1 MMFKKNLNRSAISLG
16 LLSLTASIFAP
27 ASATATN
34 MAKPETPS
42 VSQAQRD
49 LCRQV
54 YRDRPEGLVIYQEPS
69 PYSLAIGGVGV
80 NQQVTLVPDFVN
92 LVGPDNQNWIQIS
105 APVPG
110 FISNGYTGGQ
120 SNLVYCSF
128 STTPDSVTPDS
139 VSVSPSPVPEPAP
152 GDLCRRVIQPK
163 GLAVRQSP
171 DPASA
176 VVGGVGYNETVM
188 LDSAASFAGPDGR
201 QWVPIVSP
209 VSGYVSSGYGT
220 SGGNLGGCS

>member
-1 MMFKKNLNRSAISLG
+1 MKFGKSWNRSTVSLG
-16 LLSLTASIFAP
+16 VLSVVASILSP
-27 ASATATN
+27 AIAAAST
-34 MAKPETPS
+34 PESETPS
-42 VSQAQRD
+42 VAQTQRD

-54 YRDRPEGLVIYQEPS
+54 YREQFEGLVIYQEPS
-69 PYSLAIGGVGV
+69 PYSFAIGGVGV

-92 LVGPDNQNWIQIS
+92 LVGPDGQNWIQIA

-128 STTPDSVTPDS
+128 STTPDAVPI
-139 VSVSPSPVPEPAP
+139 SPVPVPEP
-152 GDLCRRVIQPK
+152 GDLCRLVIQPK

-171 DPASA
+171 DSASA
-176 VVGGVGYNETVM
+176 AVGGVGYNETVQ
-188 LDSAASFAGPDGR
+188 LESLASFQEPDGR

-209 VSGYVSSGYGT
+209 VSGYVSSGYG
-220 SGGNLGGCS
+220 SAGSNLGGCS

>member
-1 MMFKKNLNRSAISLG
+1 MKFGKSWNRSTVSLG
-16 LLSLTASIFAP
+16 VLSLAASILSP
-27 ASATATN
+27 AIAAAST
-34 MAKPETPS
+34 PESETPS
-42 VSQAQRD
+42 VAQTERD

-54 YRDRPEGLVIYQEPS
+54 YRDRTEGLVIYQEPS

-80 NQQVTLVPDFVN
+80 NQQVALVPDFVN
-92 LVGPDNQNWIQIS
+92 LVGPDGQNWIQIA

-128 STTPDSVTPDS
+128 STTADSVPI
-139 VSVSPSPVPEPAP
+139 SPAPVPEP

-171 DPASA
+171 DAASA
-176 VVGGVGYNETVM
+176 AVGGVGYNET
-188 LDSAASFAGPDGR
+188 LQLESLASFPGPDGR

-209 VSGYVSSGYGT
+209 VSGYVSSGYGAAG
-220 SGGNLGGCS
+220 SNLSGCS

>member
-1 MMFKKNLNRSAISLG
+1 MKFEKRWDRSAVSLG
-16 LLSLTASIFAP
+16 LLSLTVSIFSP
-27 ASATATN
+27 AIATASSPV
-34 MAKPETPS
+34 KPEKPS
-42 VSQAQRD
+42 ISQAQRD

-92 LVGPDNQNWIQIS
+92 LVGPDSQNWIQIS

-128 STTPDSVTPDS
+128 STTPDSV
-139 VSVSPSPVPEPAP
+139 SVSPAPIPEPAP

-163 GLAVRQSP
+163 GLAVRQAP

-176 VVGGVGYNETVM
+176 AVGGVGYNETVM
-188 LDSAASFAGPDGR
+188 LESSASFSGPDGR

-209 VSGYVSSGYGT
+209 ISGYVSSGYGT

>member
-1 MMFKKNLNRSAISLG
+1 MKFGKGWNRSVVSLG
-16 LLSLTASIFAP
+16 LLSLATSVFSP
-27 ASATATN
+27 AIATAGSAVE
-34 MAKPETPS
+34 AKIPS
-42 VSQAQRD
+42 IAQTQRD

-54 YRDRPEGLVIYQEPS
+54 YRDRIEGLVIYQEPS

-128 STTPDSVTPDS
+128 FTISD
-139 VSVSPSPVPEPAP
+139 PVPVIPATDPAP

-171 DPASA
+171 DAASLA
-176 VVGGVGYNETVM
+176 VGGVGYNETVQ
-188 LDSAASFAGPDGR
+188 LESLASFPGPDGR
-201 QWVPIVSP
+201 IWVPIVSP
-209 VSGYVSSGYGT
+209 ISGYISSGYGT
-220 SGGNLGGCS
+220 SGGNLSGCS